1 MDPASIE
8 TDIGVDDTTIKIG
21 LNADLSGIFAP
32 LVTQIVDGQEA
43 YWEIVNDNGGIAGR
57 QVELVVLDNGYDVP
71 KHLENYEVMSGD
83 GAEGVVIF
91 SQSTGSPHTTATADL
106 LVEDD
111 LIAIPLSWYSGWPD
125 PAIGQNVF
133 EAYTSYCVESMNG
146 VSFMAE
152 NFDAQT
158 IAIIGFPGEYGQD
171 GAAGAKIAAEALGLE
186 VVYDGEAAV
195 VPGADQTPVITELV
209 NAQPDIVWATV
220 NPTTFAEIMGSAVA
234 QGLQA
239 QWSGNSPTYN
249 FQLLGTE
256 LAPVLDQY
264 YTHSTYTQLWNSADV
279 PGMTEVVE
287 GMREK
292 RPDAPVSDV
301 YIVAWTEGYI
311 TQQILEQAARNG
323 DMTRAGVVAAA
334 ERDHGRSQG
343 PGAGPDVG
351 RRAQRLHRAR
361 VVHVRRRPRQL
372 HPGRHGVRR
381 GRRHRLRAAR
391 GSVRQRRRR
400 RLRLRGGLLHARGL
414 TDPWGGAG
422 RGPTPRHPHRPPWSS
437 PLLTL
442 ANVEVVYNE
451 VILVL
456 RGLSI
461 EVPDGRIVALLGAN
475 GAGKTTTLR
484 AVTGLL
490 DVHKGVITKGTV
502 TYDGTVLNER
512 PPAEIVAGGITQV
525 MEGRRVFAE
534 LTVDENL
541 VCGGITVKDKSLTA
555 AAYERVMDLFPR
567 LQERRKQV
575 AGYLSGGEQQMLAI
589 GRALMSSPKLLVL
602 DEPSLG
608 LAPMLVEQ
616 IRDIIVDIN
625 AQGTS
630 VLLIEQN
637 AMMALSIAHY
647 GYIMETGKVVMDGE
661 PRKLLADDDVR
672 EFYLGLR
679 GDEGAR
685 HSFRN
690 VKHYKRRKR
699 WLS

>member
-1 MDPASIE
+1 MTTTTTARHDGGTGRHEAQPAPRPRPTTEAPADTDAPAETEAPADTEAPDGHRGAGDTVDPASIE

-83 GAEGVVIF
+83 GDEGVVIF

-171 GAAGAKIAAEALGLE
+171 GSAGAKIAAEALGLE
-186 VVYDGEAAV
+186 VVYDGEARGRARRRPD
-195 VPGADQTPVITELV
+195 PGDHRARQRPTGHRVGD
-209 NAQPDIVWATV
+209 A

-334 ERDHGRSQG
+334 
-343 PGAGPDVG
+343 
-351 RRAQRLHRAR
+351 
-361 VVHVRRRPRQL
+361 
-372 HPGRHGVRR
+372 
-381 GRRHRLRAAR
+381 
-391 GSVRQRRRR
+391 
-400 RLRLRGGLLHARGL
+400 
-414 TDPWGGAG
+414 
-422 RGPTPRHPHRPPWSS
+422 
-437 PLLTL
+437 
-442 ANVEVVYNE
+442 NE
-451 VILVL
+451 
-456 RGLSI
+456 
-461 EVPDGRIVALLGAN
+461 
-475 GAGKTTTLR
+475 
-484 AVTGLL
+484 
-490 DVHKGVITKGTV
+490 IT
-502 TYDGTVLNER
+502 
-512 PPAEIVAGGITQV
+512 A
-525 MEGRRVFAE
+525 
-534 LTVDENL
+534 
-541 VCGGITVKDKSLTA
+541 
-555 AAYERVMDLFPR
+555 DL
-567 LQERRKQV
+567 K
-575 AGYLSGGEQQMLAI
+575 
-589 GRALMSSPKLLVL
+589 
-602 DEPSLG
+602 G
-608 LAPMLVEQ
+608 LAPDQ
-616 IRDIIVDIN
+616 TW
-625 AQGTS
+625 A
-630 VLLIEQN
+630 
-637 AMMALSIAHY
+637 
-647 GYIMETGKVVMDGE
+647 GE
-661 PRKLLADDDVR
+661 PNDYIVR
-672 EFYLGLR
+672 ESYMYDVVLDNFTPAGTVSDEDAGTGFELLEGPFVSDVAADFAY
-679 GDEGAR
+679 EGAC
-685 HSFRN
+685 FTPEG
-690 VKHYKRRKR
+690 
-699 WLS
+699 